1 MQGATLERQ
10 ADAAL
15 KARDLAGA
23 ERSLVQACAAP
34 DASAD
39 RWIKL
44 ASVRRARGDAAGALV
59 ATGGALAVQPLAFLP
74 LLMRAGLLAA
84 MGRDDEAGEAASAAV
99 FHAPPAGALS
109 DRVAAEL
116 GRVAAIADAFRR
128 RRRTAFASATGTAR
142 ADAPAAE
149 VARIDRFVSNTLR
162 ETRAYPQAPSHFHF
176 PGLPVVE
183 FWDAAAM
190 PALAAFAAATDA
202 IRAEFLALQA
212 DPGHAAEPYIR
223 YDADLPLAQWAALN
237 HSDRWRAFHLW
248 QRGERVEAN
257 AARCP
262 HTMAAFEAL
271 DVVRVPGRSPNLMFS
286 VLAPGARIPPHT
298 GVANTRVVVHLP
310 LIVPPGCGFR
320 VGAETRAWREGEAFA
335 FDDTIEHEAWN
346 DGAGHRVVLIGDIW
360 RPELSAAER
369 AAVAAV
375 IAATAPVTDG
385 L

>member
-1 MQGATLERQ
+1 MQ
-10 ADAAL
+10 
-15 KARDLAGA
+15 
-23 ERSLVQACAAP
+23 P
-34 DASAD
+34 F
-39 RWIKL
+39 
-44 ASVRRARGDAAGALV
+44 
-59 ATGGALAVQPLAFLP
+59 AFLP
-74 LLMRAGLLAA
+74 LLMRAGILAA
-84 MGRDDEAGEAASAAV
+84 MGREDEAGEAATAAV

-109 DRVAAEL
+109 ASVASELDRVAS
-116 GRVAAIADAFRR
+116 IADAFRHR
-128 RRRTAFASATGTAR
+128 RRAAFDTATGAAR
-142 ADAPAAE
+142 AGAPAKT
-149 VARIDRFVSNTLR
+149 VARIDRFISNTLR

-176 PGLPVVE
+176 PGLPVIE
-183 FWDAAAM
+183 FWDADAM
-190 PALAAFAAATDA
+190 PALAAFAAAADA

-262 HTMAAFEAL
+262 RTMAVFEAL
-271 DVVRVPGRSPNLMFS
+271 DIVRVAGRSPNLMFS

-298 GVANTRVVVHLP
+298 GVANTRAVVHLP

-320 VGAETRAWREGEAFA
+320 VGAETREWHEGVAFA

-346 DGAGHRVVLIGDIW
+346 GSDAPRVVLIGDVW
-360 RPELSAAER
+360 RPELEAAER
-369 AAVAAV
+369 EAVAAV
-375 IAATAPVTDG
+375 IAATAPAADG